1 MTTCVSTC
9 LVQCYGR
16 ESRSNALSHFPIMA
30 HCAFI
35 RRFVSIWRQSL
46 PLQMPDIPQ
55 RKHQNPPKGVDDAID
70 REFND
75 LFDQWRKLTSETLS
89 ELFERSEIDE
99 SALLGKA
106 IPHPAQVN
114 SVK

>member
-1 MTTCVSTC
+1 
-9 LVQCYGR
+9 
-16 ESRSNALSHFPIMA
+16 MA

-35 RRFVSIWRQSL
+35 RRFVGIWRRSL
-46 PLQMPDIPQ
+46 PLQFPDIPL
-55 RKHQNPPKGVDDAID
+55 RKHQSPPEGIEDAIG

-75 LFDQWRKLTSETLS
+75 LFDLWRKLTSETLS
-89 ELFERSEIDE
+89 ELFKRSEIDE

-114 SVK
+114 SVE

>member
-1 MTTCVSTC
+1 MPLIGNSRTCWIN
-9 LVQCYGR
+9 GG
-16 ESRSNALSHFPIMA
+16 M
-30 HCAFI
+30 
-35 RRFVSIWRQSL
+35 
-46 PLQMPDIPQ
+46 
-55 RKHQNPPKGVDDAID
+55 
-70 REFND
+70 
-75 LFDQWRKLTSETLS
+75 TSETLS